1 VIQYWLP
8 RTKVNPGVFIAIFLV
23 CIILINYFGVRFF
36 GELEFWL
43 SSIKVIVI
51 LGLILLSLILACG
64 GGPDH
69 HATGFQFW
77 NNPGAFHEYIATGAK
92 GRFLAVWSTFTTAV
106 FAYLG
111 TELVGVTVGE
121 AANPRKVI
129 PRAIKLTFYRILV
142 FYVLLVFLL
151 GMLVPWN
158 SPELKKANGQV
169 NNAAASPFVVAIK
182 ISGIKALPAIFN
194 ACVLVFV
201 FSAANSDLY
210 IASRTL
216 YGLAHEG
223 KAPKIFARTDRRGV
237 PIYALGLSAAFC
249 LLAFLGVNTNSY
261 TVFGYFVNLVTIFG
275 LMTWISIL
283 VSHIC
288 FVRARRAQNV
298 PDSALAY
305 VAPLGMWGSVGALA
319 FSIIIAVFKGFALF
333 CYKVLTAAGKTPKFN
348 TDTFVTT
355 YLGIPLYFIMFF
367 GYKFI
372 MKTSW
377 VRPEDA
383 DLFSGKARIDAEE
396 EEFLAQEQARKGV
409 PETRGERIYRLTLG
423 WAF

>member
-1 VIQYWLP
+1 
-8 RTKVNPGVFIAIFLV
+8 
-23 CIILINYFGVRFF
+23 
-36 GELEFWL
+36 
-43 SSIKVIVI
+43 
-51 LGLILLSLILACG
+51 
-64 GGPDH
+64 
-69 HATGFQFW
+69 
-77 NNPGAFHEYIATGAK
+77 
-92 GRFLAVWSTFTTAV
+92 
-106 FAYLG
+106 
-111 TELVGVTVGE
+111 
-121 AANPRKVI
+121 
-129 PRAIKLTFYRILV
+129 
-142 FYVLLVFLL
+142 
-151 GMLVPWN
+151 
-158 SPELKKANGQV
+158 
-169 NNAAASPFVVAIK
+169 
-182 ISGIKALPAIFN
+182 
-194 ACVLVFV
+194 
-201 FSAANSDLY
+201 
-210 IASRTL
+210 
-216 YGLAHEG
+216 
-223 KAPKIFARTDRRGV
+223 
-237 PIYALGLSAAFC
+237 
-249 LLAFLGVNTNSY
+249 
-261 TVFGYFVNLVTIFG
+261 
-275 LMTWISIL
+275 
-283 VSHIC
+283 
-288 FVRARRAQNV
+288 VRARRAQNV